1 MLSFFRKKKTLTT
14 CCIVP
19 AAGLG
24 TRMGA
29 LGGHGKQLL
38 TIAGLPMIVHT
49 LQALEQAETIA
60 EVVVVTRE
68 EDIPEIGRLVSQY
81 GLCKTKQIVTGGA
94 SRMESVAR
102 GLAALPPC
110 DYVAIHDGA
119 RPLCPPAHI
128 DQIVRAA
135 HTFGAAVPGLPVRDS
150 VKTRLGL
157 LVKEDVNRDTLV
169 TVQTPQVFPTEEYD
183 AVLAYALDKK
193 LQVTDDAA
201 VYAILQKPIHIVE
214 GLRRNLKVT
223 TPEDLPLAEFYLETE
238 EEQR

>member
-1 MLSFFRKKKTLTT
+1 
-14 CCIVP
+14 
-19 AAGLG
+19 
-24 TRMGA
+24 
-29 LGGHGKQLL
+29 
-38 TIAGLPMIVHT
+38 
-49 LQALEQAETIA
+49 
-60 EVVVVTRE
+60 
-68 EDIPEIGRLVSQY
+68 
-81 GLCKTKQIVTGGA
+81 
-94 SRMESVAR
+94 MESVAR

-238 EEQR
+238 EEQRRSFASVTATMSTAWSRAAPSCWAGSTFPTARVCSAIRMRMS